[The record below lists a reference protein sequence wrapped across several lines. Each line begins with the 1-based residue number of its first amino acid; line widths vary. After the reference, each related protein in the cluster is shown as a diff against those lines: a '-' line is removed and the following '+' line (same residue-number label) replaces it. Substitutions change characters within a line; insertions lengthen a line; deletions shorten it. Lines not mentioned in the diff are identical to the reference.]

1 MLQPCLKTPQAEALA
16 SFLETQL
23 ELQGGVLPLQ
33 EQWFKA
39 FKLTPFNQVK
49 GVLLGQAH
57 GLSFSVNQGIK
68 TPPSLR
74 NILKELTAD
83 LAIQTSTH
91 GDLSQW
97 ALQGVLLLNT
107 VLTVAQSQAGAHQ
120 GKGWEAITD
129 AVIKALSEQSSGL
142 VFMLWGKPAQAKA
155 ALIDTNKHWILQAVH
170 PSPLSAYRGFFGCG
184 HFSKANVHLSEQ
196 GLSPIDWQRTPLLKE
211 ARQIQLL

>member
-1 MLQPCLKTPQAEALA
+1 
-16 SFLETQL
+16 
-23 ELQGGVLPLQ
+23 
-33 EQWFKA
+33 
-39 FKLTPFNQVK
+39 
-49 GVLLGQAH
+49 
-57 GLSFSVNQGIK
+57 
-68 TPPSLR
+68 
-74 NILKELTAD
+74 
-83 LAIQTSTH
+83 
-91 GDLSQW
+91 
-97 ALQGVLLLNT
+97 VLLLNT

-184 HFSKANVHLSEQ
+184 HFSKANVYLSEQ